1 MRKKEEKTMM
11 SRIAQRADNIN
22 IPVYM
27 QKKMGFSDN
36 WQNNISS
43 KDKKMVVQVACRLQ
57 SVLRK
62 LSKN

>member
-1 MRKKEEKTMM
+1 MKKKEEKTMM

-27 QKKMGFSDN
+27 QKKIGLSEN

-43 KDKKMVVQVACRLQ
+43 KNKKMAVQIAYRLQ
-57 SVLRK
+57 NVLKR

>member
-1 MRKKEEKTMM
+1 M

-27 QKKMGFSDN
+27 QKKIGLSEN

-43 KDKKMVVQVACRLQ
+43 KNKKMAVQIAYRLQ
-57 SVLRK
+57 NVLKR